1 MSLLDMMVG
10 LVVAVQVAI
19 PISLGLIFR
28 AVLVFLE
35 KAPMVEQEMES
46 VNQVLTMVEVVA
58 ANQPQ
63 AKLQVPQEALERV
76 EGMGLP
82 RA

>member
-1 MSLLDMMVG
+1 
-10 LVVAVQVAI
+10 VAI
-19 PISLGLIFR
+19 PITLGLIFR
-28 AVLVFLE
+28 EVLVFLE
-35 KAPMVEQEMES
+35 KAPMVDLEMES

-63 AKLQVPQEALERV
+63 ALLRVPQEALERV

>member
-1 MSLLDMMVG
+1 MMVG

-19 PISLGLIFR
+19 PITLGFIFR

-35 KAPMVEQEMES
+35 KAPMVEVEMEKLK
-46 VNQVLTMVEVVA
+46 QVMTLVEVVA

-63 AKLQVPQEALERV
+63 ALLRVPQEALERV